1 MFICVAVKW
10 VLASILILDFYLFL
24 IEKIDRNQWEIM
36 IEPVLIGFPACN
48 RLIGLFSDRLDR
60 S

>member
-1 MFICVAVKW
+1 MSFPEIGLAHTPEIC
-10 VLASILILDFYLFL
+10 
-24 IEKIDRNQWEIM
+24 QQG
-36 IEPVLIGFPACN
+36 LIGFPACN